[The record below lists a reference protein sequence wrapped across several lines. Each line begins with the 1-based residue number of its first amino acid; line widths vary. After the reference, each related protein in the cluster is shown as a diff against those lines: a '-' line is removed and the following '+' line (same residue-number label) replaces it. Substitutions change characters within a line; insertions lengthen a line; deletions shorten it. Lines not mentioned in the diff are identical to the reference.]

1 MMLSSCFFLAILVSN
16 LSNSINQI
24 AGQTEAKYRKMDG
37 QNHFHSCDFLMAKVN
52 TPSKTNMMMVVH
64 KYQNQGSFLMVTT
77 LKMATRP
84 CAEKMRRVMMALMV
98 SMKAMVVLFWMDVVE
113 SAASRRL
120 KNYEKFGKDF

>member
-1 MMLSSCFFLAILVSN
+1 
-16 LSNSINQI
+16 
-24 AGQTEAKYRKMDG
+24 
-37 QNHFHSCDFLMAKVN
+37 
-52 TPSKTNMMMVVH
+52 MMMVVH

-98 SMKAMVVLFWMDVVE
+98 SMKAIVVRMNDVVE

>member
-1 MMLSSCFFLAILVSN
+1 
-16 LSNSINQI
+16 
-24 AGQTEAKYRKMDG
+24 MDG

-98 SMKAMVVLFWMDVVE
+98 SMKAIVVRMNVVE